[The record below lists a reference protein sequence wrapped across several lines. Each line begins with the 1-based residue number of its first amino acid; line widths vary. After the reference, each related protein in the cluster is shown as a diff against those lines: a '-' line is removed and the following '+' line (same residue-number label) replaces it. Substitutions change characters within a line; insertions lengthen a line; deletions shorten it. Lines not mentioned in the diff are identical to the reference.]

1 MRILA
6 HSKSLAVSLLLWT
19 MIGVPPVA
27 QAAVTAPIKGLNS
40 SPLPQYSSQQTICLN
55 TLPNTYLNVYDSLM
69 PVQFERVSMENGS
82 GVVVTQPKE
91 MLSQAILPSKT
102 VLKRVTQ
109 DDLKEELITS
119 PIPVVTL
126 SPTVVS
132 EQAIPGIANGTLNA
146 DVLFNLVNA
155 TRVQYGLAPFLKD
168 ERICAVTVS
177 RAPELDSEIWV
188 THTMH
193 AGFYARNLPYR
204 ATENIISMRTEQEAL
219 TWWLNSPVHR
229 AALLGNYTHACTACA
244 GRSCSMIFTNFEPK
258 QAVVPTVPVGTPVV
272 TTTPA
277 STTPPQA
284 VPVVTNVIRAV
295 TPLIK

>member
-1 MRILA
+1 
-6 HSKSLAVSLLLWT
+6 
-19 MIGVPPVA
+19 
-27 QAAVTAPIKGLNS
+27 
-40 SPLPQYSSQQTICLN
+40 
-55 TLPNTYLNVYDSLM
+55 
-69 PVQFERVSMENGS
+69 MENGS

-109 DDLKEELITS
+109 DDLKEELITP

-132 EQAIPGIANGTLNA
+132 EQAIPSITNGTLNA

-168 ERICAVTVS
+168 ERICAVTAS

-258 QAVVPTVPVGTPVV
+258 QMVVAPTQVV
-272 TTTPA
+272 ILTPA
-277 STTPPQA
+277 VTTPPSTPIVVSPVTQA
-284 VPVVTNVIRAV
+284 ASSVV
-295 TPLIK
+295 K